1 MTQHKVTLMRQ
12 CQANSLVVG
21 VVLDVTDDNVSA
33 IVFCRTFLL
42 LLSETIGFVFVYVL
56 RSRV

>member
-1 MTQHKVTLMRQ
+1 MRQ
-12 CQANSLVVG
+12 CQANSLVV
-21 VVLDVTDDNVSA
+21 VVVVVDVTDDNVSA
-33 IVFCRTFLL
+33 IVFCKTSLL